1 MLRDSL
7 SLVKRLLPTFT
18 HVAAAVAL
26 LGCSGDPA
34 PNGGTGGYTSTTS
47 SGGDGG
53 SGQGGSDAG
62 APPPPVEIL
71 AVLDLPR
78 TAATQGLSG
87 TVYDPSTHTLLAI
100 SDIAPRLVP
109 FTLTADYQSVT
120 PGEPIDL
127 TGRPGSAWDGEALI
141 RLGGE
146 LVAVTVETAPLIER
160 FDPAGKYLGKIEVP
174 ALFAQQASNNKGLES
189 LTLSPSGAYL
199 FTGNESALTT
209 DGSAAT
215 KTAGS
220 TIRLLRRDIAASLD
234 EQRAYRT
241 DPLGAGT
248 GGDMGVSDLV
258 ALSDTTLLVLERG
271 FQSDLGNTVRLYAV
285 DFADSG
291 PGSAD
296 ISATPALDGGAP
308 ALPKTRVVD
317 LGALPAGGVTHPGLQ
332 PNPLLDNYEALAL
345 GPELPDG
352 RRVVLVTSDDNA
364 NPDQIPRILVLAIR
378 LPAASP

>member
-7 SLVKRLLPTFT
+7 SLVRRILPTLL
-18 HVAAAVAL
+18 HLAAAAAL

-34 PNGGTGGYTSTTS
+34 PNGGTGGHTSTTS

-53 SGQGGSDAG
+53 SSQGGGDAG
-62 APPPPVEIL
+62 APPATEIL

-78 TAATQGLSG
+78 TAATEGLSG
-87 TVYDPSTHTLLAI
+87 TVYDASTHTLLAI

-109 FTLTADYQSVT
+109 FTLTTDYQSVT

-220 TIRLLRRDIAASLD
+220 TIRVLRRDLEASLD

-285 DFADSG
+285 DFAASG

-296 ISATPALDGGAP
+296 ISATPSLDGGAP
-308 ALPKTRVVD
+308 ALPKTLVVD

-378 LPAASP
+378 LPW